1 MCALRYTELGYISA
15 LAQMWPSFIS
25 VSVLKAVTTVPD
37 EAREVII
44 SLGLP
49 SRVRLLVLEPSERAQ
64 TEPQNFP
71 INRLRNLAIQNCV
84 TTHYVVVDSG
94 TLLSRDASVALSR
107 IENLYDELTSL
118 NVAECQQRVATILP
132 LLFLPPR
139 QRNCRRNDTC
149 LMEWVRRLRVTPREW
164 RTMPTTKEGVRKELD
179 AARLSL
185 RSPTASRHV
194 ASTTRVDA

>member
-1 MCALRYTELGYISA
+1 MCALRYTELGYVST

-25 VSVLKAVTTVPD
+25 VSVLKPVATDRD
-37 EAREVII
+37 EAREAIA

-49 SRVRLLVLEPSERAQ
+49 SRVRLRVLDPSERAQ

-94 TLLSRDASVALSR
+94 TLLSRDASSALSR
-107 IENLYDELTSL
+107 VENLYDELTSL
-118 NVAECQQRVATILP
+118 SAAECRQRVAMILP
-132 LLFLPPR
+132 LLFLPPH

-149 LMEWVRRLRVTPREW
+149 LMECVHRLRITPREW
-164 RTMPTTKEGVRKELD
+164 RTMPKTKEGVRKELD
-179 AARLSL
+179 ATRLSL
-185 RSPTASRHV
+185 RSSTASRHV
-194 ASTTRVDA
+194 ISTTRADA